1 MVNCLRRA
9 ARLLFSL
16 ATYGSSCRRVRH
28 TRVSRDM
35 EDAVSPER
43 FELDSDLQ
51 VDRMIELGF
60 SVSEFL
66 CFELSAHLDLVLP
79 TALDLT
85 RVVRISER
93 FEFGFHVLGLVLP
106 SEKIG
111 ACWSWFSRTEG

>member
-1 MVNCLRRA
+1 
-9 ARLLFSL
+9 
-16 ATYGSSCRRVRH
+16 
-28 TRVSRDM
+28 M

-43 FELDSDLQ
+43 FELDSHLQ

-79 TALDLT
+79 TALDLI